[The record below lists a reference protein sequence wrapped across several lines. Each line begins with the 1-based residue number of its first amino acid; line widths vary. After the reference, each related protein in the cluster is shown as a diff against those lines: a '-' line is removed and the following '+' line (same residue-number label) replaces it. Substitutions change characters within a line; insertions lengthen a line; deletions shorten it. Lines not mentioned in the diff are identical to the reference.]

1 MLLDMFI
8 TVLTLI
14 RMKARK
20 AKGEKPLFTLT
31 GGHFCLADRMTRMA
45 STASAASV
53 KVTKIRKIC
62 TISMYSAE
70 H

>member
-1 MLLDMFI
+1 MLTLLLLLLLLLLLILFDMFI

-53 KVTKIRKIC
+53 KVT
-62 TISMYSAE
+62 
-70 H
+70 